1 MIGFAQGFCLASNI
15 CSWSDALVAYYLY
28 VSFLAVVWFAGR
40 ARTDIGQPNE
50 ARRGE
55 E

>member
-28 VSFLAVVWFAGR
+28 VSFLAVVWFSGR
-40 ARTDIGQPNE
+40 ATHKPGSAMGRE
-50 ARRGE
+50 
-55 E
+55 